1 MGGSADK
8 DLFDII
14 EDEELLNR
22 AMNKTIK
29 SWKSKKDSTVAKPS
43 KPSEEFIRNSMH
55 GEKGFFGIYLFDPK
69 KSKDSVL
76 KELYKNQTYPMIGYS
91 INFPGE
97 LDVTYQY
104 IVNKQ
109 KQLELGISEE
119 DEDMEEEEIA

>member
-1 MGGSADK
+1 
-8 DLFDII
+8 
-14 EDEELLNR
+14 
-22 AMNKTIK
+22 
-29 SWKSKKDSTVAKPS
+29 
-43 KPSEEFIRNSMH
+43 
-55 GEKGFFGIYLFDPK
+55 
-69 KSKDSVL
+69 
-76 KELYKNQTYPMIGYS
+76 MIGYS